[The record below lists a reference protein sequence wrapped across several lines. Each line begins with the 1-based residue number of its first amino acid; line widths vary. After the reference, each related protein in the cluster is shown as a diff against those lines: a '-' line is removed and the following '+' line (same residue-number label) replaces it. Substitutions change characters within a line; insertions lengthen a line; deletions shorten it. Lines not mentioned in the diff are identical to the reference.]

1 MIAVA
6 SMFFL
11 CQLPYGLM
19 HGPLTIELQKA
30 ADPETWRWVR
40 HAAKLG
46 KLVNHALTFFFY
58 TSGTR
63 FKQAILAMLKQALC
77 CGKRQSHVRRQTM
90 TMTGST
96 RLSEARSSA
105 LLSRASVKE
114 LQL

>member
-46 KLVNHALTFFFY
+46 KLVV
-58 TSGTR
+58 
-63 FKQAILAMLKQALC
+63 AM
-77 CGKRQSHVRRQTM
+77 V
-90 TMTGST
+90 
-96 RLSEARSSA
+96 
-105 LLSRASVKE
+105 
-114 LQL
+114 